1 MKCELHVAL
10 NMNKNI
16 APRVLLPFGLN
27 TMTLMEIYNLPKA
40 SNGAHVVI
48 AARYRC
54 RQSFVDS
61 WFL

>member
-27 TMTLMEIYNLPKA
+27 TMTLMEIYNLPK
-40 SNGAHVVI
+40 VVL
-48 AARYRC
+48 AAANC
-54 RQSFVDS
+54 I
-61 WFL
+61 L